1 MGIKI
6 KAKCHQC
13 GIRNVLDIEPAMTS
27 GKIKNLFVCQ
37 NCGAMN
43 ELDIDPQ
50 NLGDT
55 EQDWLCESPKG
66 FEWILPSG
74 KVTPIVGDPIYISSL
89 GEQLSRKVYLE
100 RYKVDPEIAY
110 QFMHRKKDTQT
121 AKVITNKP
129 SPTTTEHSAADLWID
144 KKKSSLQ
151 RLWRNYI

>member
-13 GIRNVLDIEPAMTS
+13 GIKNVLDIEPAMTS
-27 GKIKNLFVCQ
+27 GKIKINFVCQ
-37 NCGAMN
+37 NCGAIN

-55 EQDWLCESPKG
+55 EQDWLCESPEG

-74 KVTPIVGDPIYISSL
+74 KVTPIIGDPIYISSL
-89 GEQLSRKVYLE
+89 GEHLSRDVYLK

-110 QFMHRKKDTQT
+110 QFMHRKKDTLT
-121 AKVITNKP
+121 AKVIANKP
-129 SPTTTEHSAADLWID
+129 GPTTQHSAVDLWID